1 MITLPKHITKITHI
15 VGKNIVRRCYGQEII
30 TLDNGNESIIKARNP
45 LLIVEQEGKKIAF
58 TSKINEDIPADCPYA
73 VLVNKRPTAAL
84 FRNNNLKFMAWLKH
98 PAMNDT
104 LMPDEVAQSWR
115 GKFIFIEEVKD
126 REPRQNGLRRPQAE
140 AIHAWLSS
148 QHSRKDRA
156 TIVMPTGTGKTET
169 MLGIMVAGQ
178 CKKILV
184 TVPHDA
190 LREQI
195 ANKFL
200 SLGKL
205 HEYGIVTPDC
215 KYPYVTLIDNGLDD
229 VNEWQDIIEHSNV
242 IVTTMALLAQ
252 TGNDVRSLLA
262 RTITNVFVDEAHHS
276 EAPSWSQFL
285 DRFERTRIT
294 QYTATPFRNDGRKLK
309 GEFVYTFSLRAAQQ
323 QGYYQKINFAP
334 VYEIEK
340 ENADETIAKKAVE
353 ILRHDREVLRK
364 DHILMARCKDKNRAE
379 QVFACYQEYEDLHP
393 ILIHST
399 TPGKARILEEIK
411 NKEHQIIVC
420 VNMLGE
426 GFDLPQLKVAAIHDE
441 KQSLPI
447 TLQFIG
453 RFTRTADDSIG
464 EASFVTNMA
473 YPPMADEIRDLY
485 LKDADWNVI
494 IPGLNDKSTKEQQD
508 FAELLNQFPDL
519 NEAEIPFQ
527 SINPALSTVIYR
539 LDSFEWDPE
548 KWKNIYTERDYDYRY
563 HSVNDAGDMMII
575 ILGSI
580 ERVDWTNFEGIQN
593 RMWNVI
599 LLHKYDAGNY
609 KHLYINSSFGK
620 PAFDKLVEVLF
631 GAKQTKIDGDVVFRS
646 FHGINRLLVQ
656 IFGGRKTIPGDV
668 SFKSYVGRDVE
679 NGLGKLSQGRLRQNN
694 IFASGIYQGDHT
706 THGCSK
712 SGKIWSYR
720 RGNLF
725 SFRDWSHRV
734 GALVEDSTIST
745 HEIFKHTLRV
755 DPVAAAPHSVP
766 VSVDWDDDI
775 YKNAAYEQVLQIE
788 GHDGDIYLF
797 DSTIELSPREYD
809 LENLPTDILFQI
821 SYGGFCT
828 KYRITYTSVA
838 NGEKTDYKYHV
849 EKVSGPNILFRRRTI
864 PFGDILDYFNSEKCS
879 PVFFFADGSMLYAN
893 NLVQLR
899 KEVITPYNV
908 VDLQEHN
915 FIGDGVDIGEES
927 MDWPHKEN
935 TIQYYM
941 WQKIN
946 DEYDLVFDDDSKG
959 EVADLIGVRSDAD
972 TIYVH
977 LYHLKFAIGGRIS
990 RLIDNFYSVCGQAEK
1005 SLKWRNGNMNIFRRL
1020 INRATH
1026 TVKGANRILKGDME
1040 MLRQLDQESSITK
1053 KLKFHLHIVQ
1063 PGLSKNDAPDDILH
1077 LLGVVQ
1083 NYAHEVCNAELTV
1096 HCSV

>member
-1 MITLPKHITKITHI
+1 MVNLPKHIIKMIHN
-15 VGKNIVRRCYGQEII
+15 VGKNVVCRCYGQEEI
-30 TLDNGNESIIKARNP
+30 TLDNTNEAIIKARNP
-45 LLIVEQEGKKIAF
+45 LFIVEQDGKRIAI
-58 TSKINEDIPADCPYA
+58 TSKLDDVIPDDCPYA
-73 VLVNKRPTAAL
+73 VLVQKRPTTAL
-84 FRNNNLKFMAWLKH
+84 FRNNELEYKSWIKH
-98 PAMNDT
+98 PAINDT
-104 LMPDEVAQSWR
+104 LTPDEVALSWR
-115 GKFIFIEEVKD
+115 GKFTFIEED
-126 REPRQNGLRRPQAE
+126 RVANVGGLRQPQAG

-148 QHSRKDRA
+148 QHNRKDRA

-200 SLGKL
+200 TLGKL
-205 HEYGIVTPDC
+205 HEFGIVTPDC
-215 KYPYVTLIDNGLDD
+215 KYPYVTLIDSGIDN
-229 VNEWQDIIEHSNV
+229 VNDWQDIIEHSNV

-252 TGNDVRSLLA
+252 TSNDVRELLA

-276 EAPSWSQFL
+276 EAPSWSLFL
-285 DRFERTRIT
+285 DKFERTCIT
-294 QYTATPFRNDGRKLK
+294 QYTATPFRNDGKKLK
-309 GEFVYTFSLRAAQQ
+309 GEFIYSFPLRNAQQ
-323 QGYYQKINFAP
+323 QGYYQKINFNP
-334 VYEIEK
+334 VYEIDK
-340 ENADETIAKKAVE
+340 ENADKAIADEAVA

-393 ILIHST
+393 VLIHST
-399 TPGKARILEEIK
+399 TQGKARILDEIK

-473 YPPMADEIRDLY
+473 YPPMADDIRDLY

-508 FAELLNQFPDL
+508 FAELLDQFPDL

-539 LDSFEWDPE
+539 LDEFNWTPE
-548 KWKNIYTERDYDYRY
+548 NWKSIYTEKDFDYRY
-563 HSVNDAGDMMII
+563 SSVNDAGDMMII

-580 ERVDWTNFEGIQN
+580 ENVEWTNFEGIQN
-593 RMWNVI
+593 RTWNVI

-620 PAFDKLVEVLF
+620 PSFDKLVEALF
-631 GAKQTKIDGDVVFRS
+631 GTKQVKIDGEVVFRS

-656 IFGGRKTIPGDV
+656 IFGGRKTIPGDI
-668 SFKSYVGRDVE
+668 SFKSYIGSDVE
-679 NGLGKLSQGRLRQNN
+679 NGLSELAQGRLRKNN
-694 IFASGIYQGDHT
+694 IFASGIFQGDHT

-720 RGNLF
+720 RGNLL
-725 SFRDWSHRV
+725 SFRNWSHRIGV
-734 GALVEDSTIST
+734 LVEDPTIST

-755 DPVAAAPHSVP
+755 DPVAGAPHSIP

-788 GHDGDIYLF
+788 GHGGDIYLF
-797 DSTIELSPREYD
+797 DATIELTHREYD
-809 LENLPTDILFQI
+809 LNNLPSDILFQI
-821 SYGGFCT
+821 SYEGLCT
-828 KYRITYTSVA
+828 KFRITYTSVI
-838 NGEKTDYKYHV
+838 NGDRTDYSYHV
-849 EKVSGPNILFRRRTI
+849 EKVFGPNISFRRRTI
-864 PFGDILDYFNSEKCS
+864 SYGDILEYFNAEKCS
-879 PVFFFADGSMLYAN
+879 PIFFFADGSMLYAN

-899 KEVITPYNV
+899 QEIITPYKAD
-908 VDLQEHN
+908 DLEGYD
-915 FIGDGVDIGEES
+915 FIGAGVNIGDES

-941 WQKIN
+941 WQQIN
-946 DEYDLVFDDDSKG
+946 DDYDLVFDDDGKG

-977 LYHLKFAIGGRIS
+977 LYHLKYAIENRTS
-990 RLIDNFYSVCGQAEK
+990 KRIDNFYAVCGQAEK

-1020 INRATH
+1020 IYRSAH
-1026 TVKGANRILKGDME
+1026 TVKGANRILKGDVE
-1040 MLRQLDQESSITK
+1040 MLKQLDQESAVTK
-1053 KLKFHLHIVQ
+1053 KVKFHLHIVQ
-1063 PGLSKNDAPDDILH
+1063 PGLSKADVSDEILH

-1083 NYAHEVCNAELTV
+1083 NYAYEVCNAGLTV
-1096 HCSV
+1096 HCSN

>member
-1 MITLPKHITKITHI
+1 MITLPKHISKMIHD
-15 VGKNIVRRCYGQEII
+15 VGKNVVWRCYGQEDI
-30 TLDNGNESIIKARNP
+30 TLDNTNEAIIKARNP
-45 LLIVEQEGKKIAF
+45 LFIVEQDGKRIAI
-58 TSKINEDIPADCPYA
+58 TSKPDVVIPDNCPYA
-73 VLVNKRPTAAL
+73 VLVQKKPTTAL
-84 FRNNNLKFMAWLKH
+84 FRNNELEYKAWIKH
-98 PAMNDT
+98 PAINDNLT
-104 LMPDEVAQSWR
+104 PDEVVQSWR
-115 GKFIFIEEVKD
+115 GKFTFIEED
-126 REPRQNGLRRPQAE
+126 REANIGGLRQPQAE

-148 QHSRKDRA
+148 RHSRKDRA

-195 ANKFL
+195 ADKFL
-200 SLGKL
+200 TLGKL
-205 HEYGIVTPDC
+205 HKYGIVTPDC
-215 KYPYVTLIDNGLDD
+215 KYPYVTLIDSGIDNIND
-229 VNEWQDIIEHSNV
+229 WQDVIEHSNV
-242 IVTTMALLAQ
+242 IVTTMALISQ
-252 TGNDVRSLLA
+252 TENDVKNLLT

-276 EAPSWSQFL
+276 EARSWSEFL

-294 QYTATPFRNDGRKLK
+294 QFTATPFRNDGKKLK
-309 GEFVYTFSLRAAQQ
+309 GDFVYSFSLRAAQQ
-323 QGYYQKINFAP
+323 QGYYQKINFVP
-334 VYEIEK
+334 VYEIDK
-340 ENADETIAKKAVE
+340 ENADVAIARQAVNL
-353 ILRHDREVLRK
+353 LRHDREELRK
-364 DHILMARCKDKNRAE
+364 NHILMARCRDKNRAE

-393 ILIHST
+393 VLIHST

-453 RFTRTADDSIG
+453 RFTRTADNSIG

-473 YPPMADEIRDLY
+473 YPPMADDIRDLY

-508 FAELLNQFPDL
+508 FAELLNHFPDL

-539 LDSFEWDPE
+539 LDRFEWMPY
-548 KWKNIYTERDYDYRY
+548 KWKDIYTERDFDYRY
-563 HSVNDAGDMMII
+563 QSVNDAGDMMII

-620 PAFDKLVEVLF
+620 PAFDKLVEALF

-679 NGLGKLSQGRLRQNN
+679 NGLDKLSQGKLRQNN
-694 IFASGIYQGDHT
+694 IFASGFYNGDHT

-720 RGNLF
+720 RGNLL
-725 SFRDWSHRV
+725 SFKDWSHRI
-734 GALVEDSTIST
+734 GRLVEDQTIST

-797 DSTIELSPREYD
+797 DASIELTPREYD
-809 LENLPTDILFQI
+809 LHNLPSDILFQI
-821 SYGGFCT
+821 SYEGYCS
-828 KYRITYTSVA
+828 KYRVSYSSVV
-838 NGEKTDYKYHV
+838 NGDKTDYSYHV
-849 EKVSGPNILFRRRTI
+849 ERVSGPIISFRRRTI
-864 PFGDILDYFNSEKCS
+864 PFGDIVDYFNAEKCS

-899 KEVITPYNV
+899 KEVITPFKVEDILSY
-908 VDLQEHN
+908 D
-915 FIGDGVDIGEES
+915 FIGDGVSIGDES
-927 MDWPHKEN
+927 MDWPHKVN
-935 TIQYYM
+935 SIQYYM

-946 DEYDLVFDDDSKG
+946 DDYDFVFDDDGKG

-972 TIYVH
+972 TIYVN
-977 LYHLKFAIGGRIS
+977 LYHLKFAVEERIS
-990 RLIDNFYSVCGQAEK
+990 KRIDNFYAVCGQAEK
-1005 SLKWRNGNMNIFRRL
+1005 SLKWRNGNMNVFRRL
-1020 INRATH
+1020 IYRASH
-1026 TVKGANRILKGDME
+1026 TAKGANRILKGNLE
-1040 MLRQLDQESSITK
+1040 MLKQYDQESAVTK
-1053 KLKFHLHIVQ
+1053 KVRFHLHIVQ
-1063 PGLSKNDAPDDILH
+1063 PGMSKADTSEEILH

-1083 NYAHEVCNAELTV
+1083 NYAFEVCNAGLTV